1 VAIHPTASVG
11 PLIRARLSAALLS
24 AALLFAALAWP
35 GAAWATGLA
44 QFPAQPPASHVLD
57 QADLLSRSADAELD
71 RRLQEF
77 GGDRI
82 DARLVT
88 LRRLD
93 YGLSLDA
100 LGEQLLQSWSADEPN
115 RSLLLLLIESQNN
128 SAAVV
133 ASADLEGQLP
143 NDLLS
148 STAISTMGLPLR
160 EGARYRQASLDALDR
175 LGVVLNGGEDPGP
188 PQLAER
194 MPIETNIPTREE
206 TQSSNA
212 FLWVVVLLVVGTLV
226 PMITWWVFSR

>member
-1 VAIHPTASVG
+1 MGHV
-11 PLIRARLSAALLS
+11 IRARLSAVLLS
-24 AALLFAALAWP
+24 AALLFACLALPAAAGAT
-35 GAAWATGLA
+35 GAAD
-44 QFPAQPPASHVLD
+44 FPGQPPASHVID
-57 QADLLSRSADAELD
+57 QADLLSRAADTELD

-77 GGDRI
+77 GGDHI

-100 LGEQLLQSWSADEPN
+100 LGEQLMERWSADEPD

-133 ASADLEGQLP
+133 ASPDLEGQLP
-143 NDLLS
+143 GELLS

-160 EGARYRQASLDALDR
+160 EGARYRQASVDALDR
-175 LGVVLNGGEDPGP
+175 LAVVLNGGEDPGP

>member
-1 VAIHPTASVG
+1 V
-11 PLIRARLSAALLS
+11 IRARLSAALLS
-24 AALLFAALAWP
+24 AALLLAALALP
-35 GAAWATGLA
+35 AAAWATGA
-44 QFPAQPPASHVLD
+44 ADFPPQPPASHVLD
-57 QADLLSRSADAELD
+57 QADLLSRAADTELD

-77 GGDRI
+77 GGDHV
-82 DARLVT
+82 DARLLT

-100 LGEQLLQSWSADEPN
+100 LGEQLVERWSAGEPD

-133 ASADLEGQLP
+133 ASSDLDGQLP
-143 NDLLS
+143 SELLS

-160 EGARYRQASLDALDR
+160 EGARYRQASVDALDR
-175 LGVVLNGGEDPGP
+175 LAVVLNGGEDPGP